1 MNAPRKPRSI
11 FRKVLIGVV
20 AVFVALFVIGF
31 IGNLIDPVEP
41 EPTAD
46 QSAPTASA
54 DPTATPDPEPE
65 AEPTA
70 APTPPAPAP
79 TTEAPEPPAE
89 PDDLALLQ
97 AELEGETWADQ
108 VTGVTRGGQLVV
120 VETTLVDPRR
130 ESSAEGMIAGTVCYA
145 AERAFGDDRT
155 VQVREADG
163 TTFATNQFGQCEE
176 Y

>member
-1 MNAPRKPRSI
+1 MNATRKPRSI

-31 IGNLIDPVEP
+31 IGNLVDPVEP

-46 QSAPTASA
+46 QATPTASA
-54 DPTATPDPEPE
+54 EPSATPA
-65 AEPTA
+65 AEPTT
-70 APTPPAPAP
+70 APTTPAPAP

-89 PDDLALLQ
+89 PSDLARLQ
-97 AELEGETWADQ
+97 AELEGETWAGQ
-108 VTGVTRGGQLVV
+108 VTGVTRDGQLVV
-120 VETTLVDPRR
+120 VQTMLVDPQR

-145 AERAFGDDRT
+145 AERAFGEDQT